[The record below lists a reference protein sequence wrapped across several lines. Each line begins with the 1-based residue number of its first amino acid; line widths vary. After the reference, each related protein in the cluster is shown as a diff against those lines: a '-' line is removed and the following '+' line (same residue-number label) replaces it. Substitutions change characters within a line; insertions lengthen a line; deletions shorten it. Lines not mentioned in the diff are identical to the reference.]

1 VAKQS
6 HTLMFCSAPKYV
18 MISTD
23 SLRIMAHII
32 RFCETSKDKG
42 RITNRLG
49 LNDVQAE
56 SYLTILTRQR
66 MIMQNNGKYVT
77 TLTGQSYLNSH
88 DRLGKIRFYPERT
101 KPNARVVN
109 NEEGKT
115 KNVFP
120 FFGPWFQARKQ
131 RNANVTLRNDGVVSQ
146 SHTFNSG
153 NANLN
158 LCPIQVSAKIPESTR
173 DGST

>member
-1 VAKQS
+1 
-6 HTLMFCSAPKYV
+6 MFCSALQYLI
-18 MISTD
+18 ISTD

-32 RFCETSKDKG
+32 RFCETSKNKD
-42 RITNRLG
+42 RITNRIG

-56 SYLTILTRQR
+56 SYLTILTQQR

-88 DRLGKIRFYPERT
+88 DKLGKIRFYPERT
-101 KPNARVVN
+101 KPNVRVAN
-109 NEEGKT
+109 NEEVKT

-120 FFGPWFQARKQ
+120 FFDSWFQARKH
-131 RNANVTLRNDGVVSQ
+131 RSANVTLQNDGVVSQ

-153 NANLN
+153 KD
-158 LCPIQVSAKIPESTR
+158 PM
-173 DGST
+173 

>member
-1 VAKQS
+1 
-6 HTLMFCSAPKYV
+6 

-32 RFCETSKDKG
+32 RFCETSKDKD

-88 DRLGKIRFYPERT
+88 DKLGKIRFYPEKT
-101 KPNARVVN
+101 KLNVRVVN
-109 NEEGKT
+109 NEEAKT
-115 KNVFP
+115 KNNFP
-120 FFGPWFQARKQ
+120 LFGSWFQARKQ
-131 RNANVTLRNDGVVSQ
+131 RSANVTLQNVGVASQ

-153 NANLN
+153 KD
-158 LCPIQVSAKIPESTR
+158 PI
-173 DGST
+173 

>member
-1 VAKQS
+1 
-6 HTLMFCSAPKYV
+6 
-18 MISTD
+18 
-23 SLRIMAHII
+23 MAHII

-42 RITNRLG
+42 TITNRIG

-66 MIMQNNGKYVT
+66 MIMQNNGKYIT
-77 TLTGQSYLNSH
+77 SLTGQSYLNSR
-88 DRLGKIRFYPERT
+88 DRLGKIKLYSERT

-109 NEEGKT
+109 NEERKT

-120 FFGPWFQARKQ
+120 FSSLWFQARKQ
-131 RNANVTLRNDGVVSQ
+131 RNANVTLQNDGVVSQ

-153 NANLN
+153 ND
-158 LCPIQVSAKIPESTR
+158 P
-173 DGST
+173 